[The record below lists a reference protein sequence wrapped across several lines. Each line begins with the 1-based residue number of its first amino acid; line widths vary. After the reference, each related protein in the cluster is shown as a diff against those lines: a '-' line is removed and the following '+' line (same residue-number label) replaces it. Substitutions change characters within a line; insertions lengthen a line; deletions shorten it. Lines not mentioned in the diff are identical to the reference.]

1 MEELQWSSWSSN
13 IDVFTLL
20 NWTRKFA
27 DIKNK
32 LGYFH
37 VWKFDSFLFFISKG
51 TVIPSS
57 TVAIS
62 LLCVWPLRL
71 ALSPKGGY
79 TVRPLTVHIRRVMVP
94 TCIHHRGV
102 PAHHTWSLRSLQWE
116 RWTGSQST
124 AVIQW
129 RWWTKP
135 MVTHPVIISDAIS
148 LKVVL
153 AVWPRKSVPNYFS
166 CILAEAHTYK

>member
-1 MEELQWSSWSSN
+1 MGIW
-13 IDVFTLL
+13 V
-20 NWTRKFA
+20 
-27 DIKNK
+27 
-32 LGYFH
+32 
-37 VWKFDSFLFFISKG
+37 KG
-51 TVIPSS
+51 TDIPSS

-79 TVRPLTVHIRRVMVP
+79 TVRPLLVHIRRAMVP

-102 PAHHTWSLRSLQWE
+102 PAHPTWSLRSLQWE

-129 RWWTKP
+129 RWPTKP
-135 MVTHPVIISDAIS
+135 MVTHPVIISDAMS

-153 AVWPRKSVPNYFS
+153 AVCPQQPAQWQGTTGCTTLIPLSKFS
-166 CILAEAHTYK
+166 PGAPLMVAQFSTVTWLG